1 MLDRS
6 LALRLRLGGGLP
18 RVRTARKQERQVSF
32 IGARVPPGSRSCF
45 KSAIARFCAQ
55 QNGERHCPELLTARV
70 NNWILF
76 RNKSVTNLLDR
87 SLALRFKSVAGWPY
101 AGGQLGFHTRPE
113 RGRSFSSR
121 PRSVFS
127 RFRVYK
133 RFELVAIFMLDC
145 SLAFRLTLGA
155 GCLV

>member
-6 LALRLRLGGGLP
+6 LALRFKSRRGLP

-32 IGARVPPGSRSCF
+32 IGARVANDSRSFF

-55 QNGERHCPELLTARV
+55 QSGERHCPELLTARV

-76 RNKSVTNLLDR
+76 RNKYVTNLLDR

-101 AGGQLGFHTRPE
+101 AGDSSAFTND
-113 RGRSFSSR
+113 RS
-121 PRSVFS
+121 
-127 RFRVYK
+127 
-133 RFELVAIFMLDC
+133 A
-145 SLAFRLTLGA
+145 GA
-155 GCLV
+155 GYHHARALFFLAAAAFTNALNFSGSSCLTVRC